1 VLYQCLYRNS
11 TTKHCVLDIQYV
23 EFSSIFR
30 KWANSLLRNISLLL
44 HISTMRPF
52 INCWVHCRRNI
63 FFKKVGYLHHILLCL
78 WWLSSKWRNNAIKI
92 STPQAKQWKR
102 IERHTKKTFSETWS
116 DRRHLNQRVWI
127 MYKDVWQLLLSVFT
141 QFWRLVWSMH
151 ELAAIVFVIPFWSIL
166 LDPD

>member
-30 KWANSLLRNISLLL
+30 KWAYRLLRNISLLL

-63 FFKKVGYLHHILLCL
+63 FFKKVGYPHHIYCTCDGFPQ
-78 WWLSSKWRNNAIKI
+78 SEATMQSKYPPHRQNN
-92 STPQAKQWKR
+92 
-102 IERHTKKTFSETWS
+102 ERELKGTRKTFSETWS

-127 MYKDVWQLLLSVFT
+127 MYNEVWQLLLSVFT